1 VEIIYLTNNSQVI
14 SQLIYLY
21 ITILRLVFKKL
32 VFNIRHFF
40 LTFQSSFIPDVMKK
54 ALTFILFACFTGSF
68 YLVKAQQSVNTYPF
82 QDPSLSIEER
92 VADLISRMTL
102 KEKADQLL
110 YTAPAIPRLGIPAY
124 NWWNEA
130 LHGVARAGYATVFPQ
145 SITIANS
152 WDEGLMYNVANT
164 ISDEAR
170 AKYHEFQRR
179 GKRGIY
185 QGLTFWSPNINI
197 FRDPRWGR
205 GHETY
210 GEDPYLTGRMGYQFV
225 RGMQGD
231 DPTYLKTV
239 ATAKHYAV
247 HSGPEPLR
255 HSFNA
260 KVSEVDLRETY
271 LPAFRTLIVD
281 AGAYSVMGAYNM
293 FRDFPCC
300 ANPILY
306 GILRNEWGFEGYI
319 VSDCWAISDFY
330 KYQNYA
336 KDAAEAA
343 AQAVKAG
350 TDLECGFDYGNL
362 MAAIERDL
370 LTEDDIDIAAKRIFT
385 ARFKLGMF
393 DPDEMVP
400 YAQIPFFVNCSD
412 YNKTLARR
420 AAQKSVVLLKNS
432 NNILPLNKDIKT
444 IAVIGP
450 NADNFESLI
459 GNYNGIPKD
468 PVTILKGIKNKLKP
482 ETTIVYAEG
491 SDLAEGIHNLTVIPS
506 RYLQTPDGRQGAF
519 GEYFDNREMKGD
531 PVFTRVDDQINF
543 YWEHLSPRY
552 DMADDDF
559 GVHWTTYLVPPE
571 TGTYALGGWG
581 SSGYEILLDGKRII
595 ADRNEHHAFHKEYS
609 ADLQAGQKYKI
620 EALYRN
626 YAGDADMKLLWAPP
640 RPNLT
645 EEAVRAA
652 READAVVLV
661 LGLSQRLE
669 GEEMSIKIEGFLGGD
684 RTNLNLPAV
693 QEQLFEAVTATGKPV
708 IVILMNG
715 GALSVNKVQEKA
727 AAILLAGYPGQEGG
741 NAVADVLF
749 GNYNPAGRLPV
760 TYYKAIDQIP
770 AFENYDMK
778 GKTYR
783 FFDQEPLYPFGYGLS
798 YTSFSYSNLLIPEK
812 VTAGEKV
819 PVKVTVTNT
828 GEKAGDEVIQLY
840 LTDEKASTPRPIRQL
855 EGFERITLDTGESK
869 EVEFILEPRQ
879 FSIINKED
887 KRVIEPGYFTI
898 SIGGK
903 QPGFKGYL
911 DPQFTQVLTGRVRLS
926 GREVPFEN

>member
-1 VEIIYLTNNSQVI
+1 
-14 SQLIYLY
+14 
-21 ITILRLVFKKL
+21 
-32 VFNIRHFF
+32 
-40 LTFQSSFIPDVMKK
+40 
-54 ALTFILFACFTGSF
+54 
-68 YLVKAQQSVNTYPF
+68 
-82 QDPSLSIEER
+82 
-92 VADLISRMTL
+92 MT
-102 KEKADQLL
+102 
-110 YTAPAIPRLGIPAY
+110 
-124 NWWNEA
+124 
-130 LHGVARAGYATVFPQ
+130 
-145 SITIANS
+145 
-152 WDEGLMYNVANT
+152 
-164 ISDEAR
+164 
-170 AKYHEFQRR
+170 
-179 GKRGIY
+179 
-185 QGLTFWSPNINI
+185 
-197 FRDPRWGR
+197 
-205 GHETY
+205 
-210 GEDPYLTGRMGYQFV
+210 
-225 RGMQGD
+225 
-231 DPTYLKTV
+231 
-239 ATAKHYAV
+239 
-247 HSGPEPLR
+247 
-255 HSFNA
+255 
-260 KVSEVDLRETY
+260 
-271 LPAFRTLIVD
+271 
-281 AGAYSVMGAYNM
+281 
-293 FRDFPCC
+293 
-300 ANPILY
+300 
-306 GILRNEWGFEGYI
+306 
-319 VSDCWAISDFY
+319 
-330 KYQNYA
+330 
-336 KDAAEAA
+336 
-343 AQAVKAG
+343 
-350 TDLECGFDYGNL
+350 
-362 MAAIERDL
+362 AIERDL

-571 TGTYALGGWG
+571 TGTYTLGGWG
-581 SSGYEILLDGKRII
+581 SSGYEILLEGKRII

-652 READAVVLV
+652 READAVILV

-749 GNYNPAGRLPV
+749 GDYNPAGRLPV

-926 GREVPFEN
+926 GREVPFKN

>member
-1 VEIIYLTNNSQVI
+1 MLF
-14 SQLIYLY
+14 LY
-21 ITILRLVFKKL
+21 KKL
-32 VFNIRHFF
+32 NKHVMKRTLTIFLTLLLLPVFN
-40 LTFQSSFIPDVMKK
+40 FIV
-54 ALTFILFACFTGSF
+54 
-68 YLVKAQQSVNTYPF
+68 AQQVTYSFPF
-82 QDPSLSIEER
+82 QNPSLSEEQR
-92 VADLISRMTL
+92 VNDLISRMTL

-110 YTAPAIPRLGIPAY
+110 YTAPAIPRLGIPSY

-152 WDEGLMYNVANT
+152 WDEGLMYNVANA

-179 GKRGIY
+179 GKTGIY

-210 GEDPYLTGRMGYQFV
+210 GEDPYLTGRMGFQFV

-231 DPTYLKTV
+231 DPKYLKTV

-247 HSGPEPLR
+247 HSGPESLR
-255 HSFNA
+255 HEFNA

-293 FRDFPCC
+293 FRDYPCC

-306 GILRNEWGFEGYI
+306 GILRNEWGFKGYI

-330 KYQNYA
+330 NYTKFA

-350 TDLECGFDYGNL
+350 TDLECGVDYKKL
-362 MAAIERDL
+362 ATAIERGL
-370 LTEDDIDIAAKRIFT
+370 LTEDDINVAAKRIFT

-412 YNKTLARR
+412 YNSSLARK
-420 AAQKSVVLLKNS
+420 AASESVVLLKNS
-432 NNILPLNKDIKT
+432 DNTLPLARNVKT

-468 PVTILKGIKNKLKP
+468 PVTILRGIKSKVTPDTKV
-482 ETTIVYAEG
+482 IYAEG

-506 RYLQTPDGRQGAF
+506 RYLQTPEGKQGAL
-519 GEYFDNREMKGD
+519 GEYFNNREMKGK
-531 PVFTRVDDQINF
+531 PVFTRTDDNINF
-543 YWEHLSPRY
+543 YWENLSPS
-552 DMADDDF
+552 AQLPDDDF
-559 GVHWTTYLVPPE
+559 GVKWTTYLVAPE
-571 TGTYALGGWG
+571 TGTYYIGSWG
-581 SSGYEILLDGKRII
+581 SSSYSIFVEGKEFLTYTS
-595 ADRNEHHAFHKEYS
+595 EHHAFHQEK
-609 ADLQAGQKYKI
+609 AIDLKAGEKTKI
-620 EALYRN
+620 EVFYKN
-626 YAGDADMKLLWAPP
+626 FAGDADMKLLWSRP
-640 RPNLT
+640 RIGLT
-645 EEAVRAA
+645 EKAVAA
-652 READAVVLV
+652 AKEADIVVLV

-669 GEEMSIKIEGFLGGD
+669 GEEMSIKIEGFSGGD
-684 RTNLNLPAV
+684 RTNLNLPSV
-693 QEQLFEAVTATGKPV
+693 QEKLLDAVTATGKPV
-708 IVILMNG
+708 IVVLTSG
-715 GALSVNKVQEKA
+715 GALSVNKAQEKA
-727 AAILLAGYPGQEGG
+727 AAVLLAGYGGQQGG

-749 GNYNPAGRLPV
+749 GDYNPAGRLPV
-760 TYYKAIDQIP
+760 TYYKSIDQIP
-770 AFENYDMK
+770 AFGNYDMT

-783 FFDQEPLYPFGYGLS
+783 FFNQEPLYPFGYGLS
-798 YTSFSYSNLLIPEK
+798 YTTFSYSNLVIPEK
-812 VTAGEKV
+812 ATAGDKISA
-819 PVKVTVTNT
+819 KVTVTNT
-828 GEKAGDEVIQLY
+828 GKVEGDEVVQIY

-855 EGFERITLDTGESK
+855 EGFSRINLKPGESK
-869 EVEFILEPRQ
+869 VIEFKLEPRQ
-879 FSIINKED
+879 FSIINNKN
-887 KRVIEPGYFTI
+887 KRVIEPGYFTVAV
-898 SIGGK
+898 GGK

-911 DPQFTQVLTGRVRLS
+911 DPQFTQVLTGRIRLS
-926 GREVPFEN
+926 GKEVPFAN

>member
-1 VEIIYLTNNSQVI
+1 MLF
-14 SQLIYLY
+14 LY
-21 ITILRLVFKKL
+21 KKL
-32 VFNIRHFF
+32 NKHVMKRTLTIFLTLLLLPVFN
-40 LTFQSSFIPDVMKK
+40 FIV
-54 ALTFILFACFTGSF
+54 
-68 YLVKAQQSVNTYPF
+68 AQQVTYSFPF
-82 QDPSLSIEER
+82 QNPSLSEEQR
-92 VADLISRMTL
+92 VNDLISRMTL

-110 YTAPAIPRLGIPAY
+110 YTAPAIPRLGIPSY

-152 WDEGLMYNVANT
+152 WDEGLMYNVANA

-179 GKRGIY
+179 GKTGIY

-210 GEDPYLTGRMGYQFV
+210 GEDPYLTGRMGFQFV

-231 DPTYLKTV
+231 DPKYLKTV

-247 HSGPEPLR
+247 HSGPESLR
-255 HSFNA
+255 HEFNA

-293 FRDFPCC
+293 FRDYPCC

-306 GILRNEWGFEGYI
+306 GILRNEWGFKGYI

-330 KYQNYA
+330 NYTKFA

-350 TDLECGFDYGNL
+350 TDLECGVDYKKL
-362 MAAIERDL
+362 ATAIERGL
-370 LTEDDIDIAAKRIFT
+370 LTEDDINVAAKRIFT

-412 YNKTLARR
+412 YNSSLARK
-420 AAQKSVVLLKNS
+420 AASESVVLLKNS
-432 NNILPLNKDIKT
+432 DNTLPLARNVKT

-468 PVTILKGIKNKLKP
+468 PVTILRGIKSKVTPDTKV
-482 ETTIVYAEG
+482 IYAEG

-506 RYLQTPDGRQGAF
+506 RYLQTPEGKQGAL
-519 GEYFDNREMKGD
+519 GEYFNNREMKGK
-531 PVFTRVDDQINF
+531 PVFTRTDDNINF
-543 YWEHLSPRY
+543 YWENLSPS
-552 DMADDDF
+552 AQLPDDDF
-559 GVHWTTYLVPPE
+559 GVKWTTYLVAPE
-571 TGTYALGGWG
+571 TGTYYIGSWG
-581 SSGYEILLDGKRII
+581 SSSYSIFVEGKEFLTYTS
-595 ADRNEHHAFHKEYS
+595 EHHAFHQEK
-609 ADLQAGQKYKI
+609 AIDLKAGEKTKI
-620 EALYRN
+620 EVFYKN
-626 YAGDADMKLLWAPP
+626 FAGDADMKLLWSRP
-640 RPNLT
+640 RIGLT
-645 EEAVRAA
+645 EKAVAA
-652 READAVVLV
+652 AKEADIVVLV

-669 GEEMSIKIEGFLGGD
+669 GEEMSIKIEGFSGGD
-684 RTNLNLPAV
+684 RTNLNLPSV
-693 QEQLFEAVTATGKPV
+693 QEKLLDAVTATGKPV
-708 IVILMNG
+708 IVVLTSG
-715 GALSVNKVQEKA
+715 GALSVNKAQEKA
-727 AAILLAGYPGQEGG
+727 AAVLLAGYGGQQGG

-749 GNYNPAGRLPV
+749 GDYNPAGRLPV
-760 TYYKAIDQIP
+760 TYYKSIDQIP
-770 AFENYDMK
+770 AFENYDMT

-783 FFDQEPLYPFGYGLS
+783 FFNQEPLYPFGYGLS
-798 YTSFSYSNLLIPEK
+798 YTTFSYSNLVIPEK
-812 VTAGEKV
+812 ATAGDKISA
-819 PVKVTVTNT
+819 KVTVTNT
-828 GEKAGDEVIQLY
+828 GKVEGDEVVQIY

-855 EGFERITLDTGESK
+855 EGFSRINLKPGESK
-869 EVEFILEPRQ
+869 VIEFKLEPRQ
-879 FSIINKED
+879 FSIINNKN
-887 KRVIEPGYFTI
+887 KRVIEPGYFTVAV
-898 SIGGK
+898 GGK

-911 DPQFTQVLTGRVRLS
+911 DPQFTQVLTGRIRLS
-926 GREVPFEN
+926 GKEVPFAN